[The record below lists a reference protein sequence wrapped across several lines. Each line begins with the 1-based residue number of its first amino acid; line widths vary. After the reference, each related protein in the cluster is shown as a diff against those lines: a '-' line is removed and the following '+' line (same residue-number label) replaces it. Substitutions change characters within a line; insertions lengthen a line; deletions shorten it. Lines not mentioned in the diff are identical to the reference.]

1 MSFINKLFGS
11 YEAKELKKIEP
22 IKNAVLKLE
31 SKYRAMGEDELKS
44 QTDVLKGRLANGET
58 LDDILPDAF
67 AVCREAAWRVLEMKH
82 FPVQIAGGIALHRS
96 NIAEMKTGEGKTL
109 VATLPA
115 YLNALEGKGVHVVTV
130 NDYLASRDS
139 QWMGK
144 LYNYLG
150 LKVGLVVHGMTS
162 EEKRAAYNADITY
175 GTNNEFGFDYLRDN
189 MALYKKDMVQR
200 GFNYAIVDEVDSIL
214 IDEARTPLIISGQGE
229 KSTDLYKMAN
239 SFARSLTYFR
249 IAEHNSKEELDDVTQ
264 DVIVDEKARQA
275 TLTKHGIS
283 KAERYF
289 NIENYSDAENMS
301 LAHHISQ
308 AIQAN
313 SIMKRDID
321 YVVKD
326 GEVVIVDEFT
336 GRLMEG
342 RRYSAGLHQA
352 IEAKENVKIAHE
364 SKTLASITFQNY
376 FRMYKKLSGMTGT
389 ALSEADEFLQIYGL
403 SVVEIPTNRPLARKD
418 MNDVVYKTEMGKF
431 NAVIE
436 EAVAAHEKGQ
446 PVLIGTISIE
456 KSEQLSK
463 MLKRRGVKHEV
474 LNAKYHDKEA
484 EIVAQAGQKGAVTI
498 ATNMAG
504 RGTDIILG
512 GNAEFM
518 AKTEMRRMGFE
529 EEMIEASTAFFSTDN
544 QEILDARKTF
554 AELKEKY
561 KVQLAPNAE
570 AVRAAGGLLI
580 LGTERHESRRIDNQ
594 LRGRAGRQ
602 GDPGMTRFYV
612 SLEDD
617 LMRLFGGERTT
628 QIMEKFGYT
637 DDMPIENKMISS
649 SIESAQ
655 KRIEGRNFDI
665 RKNVLQY
672 DDVLNTQRDII
683 YRQRGDVLSGN
694 DVSESVH
701 NMLTQS
707 IRDNVE
713 MFCSGEDPMEWN
725 LHSLKDMYRGWL
737 LGDDEFTFT
746 DEEQA
751 KLTVEEIITMLT
763 DKAQA
768 ILDEKEQLIGS
779 EQMREFE
786 RIVLLRNVDSKW
798 MEHIDAMDELRRGMG
813 LRSYGQHDP
822 FATYRMEGFAMFDE
836 MVENIR
842 QDTAKMLVAAQIRT
856 NNGEALQRKRVAKV
870 TGTSGGGDNSL
881 KKQPVR
887 AGKKIGRNDPCPC
900 GNGKKYKHCHGRP
913 GADPLP
919 Q

>member
-11 YEAKELKKIEP
+11 YETKELKKIEP
-22 IKNAVLKLE
+22 IKKAVLNLE
-31 SKYRAMGEDELKS
+31 SKYRAMSEEELKG
-44 QTDVLKGRLANGET
+44 QTDVLKGRLAKGET
-58 LDDILPDAF
+58 LDNILPDAF

-150 LKVGLVVHGMTS
+150 LSVGLVVHGMTS

-239 SFARSLTYFR
+239 SFARGLTYFR

-275 TLTKHGIS
+275 TLTKNGIA

-289 NIENYSDAENMS
+289 NIENYSDADNMS

-321 YVVKD
+321 YVVRD

-389 ALSEADEFLQIYGL
+389 ALSEAEEFLQIYGL

-436 EAVAAHEKGQ
+436 EAAAAHAKGQ

-518 AKTEMRRMGFE
+518 AKTEMRRMGFD
-529 EEMIEASTAFFSTDN
+529 EEMIEASTAFFETHN
-544 QEILDARKTF
+544 QEILDARNTF
-554 AELKEKY
+554 SQLKEKY
-561 KVQLAPNAE
+561 KEQLAPNAQ
-570 AVRAAGGLLI
+570 AVREAGGLLI

-617 LMRLFGGERTT
+617 LMRLFGGEKTT

-637 DDMPIENKMISS
+637 DDMPIENKMISN

-672 DDVLNTQRDII
+672 DDVLNTQREII
-683 YRQRGDVLSGN
+683 YKQRGDVLSGS

-725 LHSLKDMYRGWL
+725 LHSLKDTYRGWL
-737 LGDDEFTFT
+737 LGDEDLNFT
-746 DEEQA
+746 DDEQT
-751 KLTVEEIITMLT
+751 KLTV
-763 DKAQA
+763 D
-768 ILDEKEQLIGS
+768 QL
-779 EQMREFE
+779 
-786 RIVLLRNVDSKW
+786 V
-798 MEHIDAMDELRRGMG
+798 
-813 LRSYGQHDP
+813 
-822 FATYRMEGFAMFDE
+822 
-836 MVENIR
+836 
-842 QDTAKMLVAAQIRT
+842 
-856 NNGEALQRKRVAKV
+856 
-870 TGTSGGGDNSL
+870 
-881 KKQPVR
+881 
-887 AGKKIGRNDPCPC
+887 
-900 GNGKKYKHCHGRP
+900 
-913 GADPLP
+913 
-919 Q
+919 